1 MAVIEQVIEEGN
13 LTFRFPDQAIAS
25 KYDDWVHYRR
35 QFNQAFGGTKA
46 VDLLYADDEVG
57 WLIEVKDYREH
68 HRTKTID
75 LADEVA
81 AKVRDTLAGL
91 VSAKLHAN
99 DADERKVA
107 KAMLRCRTLRV
118 VLHLEQPTK
127 HSKLRPRAIDPTAV
141 LIKLRGLLKA
151 IDPHPCVVDQST
163 LKAEMKWE
171 VEG

>member
-1 MAVIEQVIEEGN
+1 MAVIEQVIEEKR

-25 KYDDWVHYRR
+25 KYDDWAHYRH
-35 QFNQAFGGTKA
+35 QFNPAFGGTKA
-46 VDLLYADDEVG
+46 VDILYADEMVG
-57 WLIEVKDYREH
+57 WLIEIKDYRVGCQITAAE
-68 HRTKTID
+68 
-75 LADEVA
+75 LADVVA
-81 AKVRDTLAGL
+81 LKVRDTLAGL

-99 DADERKVA
+99 DPDERRVA
-107 KAMLRCRTLRV
+107 TAMLRCRTLRV
-118 VLHLEQPTK
+118 VLHMEQPAK

-141 LIKLRGLLKA
+141 LIKLKGLLKA